1 MKEKLTWRH
10 LLARSFSR
18 TPETLQK
25 VLKGIVKKE
34 TNKDKRVQLYNTV
47 RWSSDNLHTVRRI
60 SPNAHTKITNHP
72 KQLTM
77 TTELNFLHRTIYSA
91 LDNN

>member
-34 TNKDKRVQLYNTV
+34 TQQDKRVQLYNTV
-47 RWSSDNLHTVRRI
+47 RWSSDNLHTVRGSAPKHI
-60 SPNAHTKITNHP
+60 QKLQITQN
-72 KQLTM
+72 
-77 TTELNFLHRTIYSA
+77 S
-91 LDNN
+91 

>member
-47 RWSSDNLHTVRRI
+47 RWSSDNLHTVSGDQLGKHI
-60 SPNAHTKITNHP
+60 QKLQITQNS
-72 KQLTM
+72 L
-77 TTELNFLHRTIYSA
+77 
-91 LDNN
+91 